1 LQAGYHPLGVRSAG
15 FNVRSFA
22 EKLLLKDVFGNDVF
36 NFRFKTVALE
46 DRGQESGVGC
56 VVGKENG

>member
-1 LQAGYHPLGVRSAG
+1 VRSAG

-36 NFRFKTVALE
+36 NFRLKTVALE